1 MKTRLPIRR
10 IALALLLALSAAAVL
25 LFQQQASLREKAP
38 AVDYVLLNG
47 ASADSSQWAG
57 KVMLVN
63 FWATSCTACV
73 HEMPQLIT
81 LHEKFKHRGFD
92 ILAVSM
98 SYDPPARVA
107 DFASSRKLPFG
118 VAIDSSGTIAKRFGE
133 VRLTPTTVLINK
145 HGEIVQRYLGVPDFA
160 ALESV
165 VESLLTQS

>member
-1 MKTRLPIRR
+1 MKTRLPTRR
-10 IALALLLALSAAAVL
+10 IALALLLALSAAGVL
-25 LFQQQASLREKAP
+25 LFQQQASPLEKAP

-81 LHEKFKHRGFD
+81 LHEKFKPRGFD

-98 SYDPPARVA
+98 SYDPPALVA
-107 DFASSRKLPFG
+107 EFATRRKLPFG
-118 VAIDSSGTIAKRFGE
+118 VAIDSSGMIAKRFGE
-133 VRLTPTTVLINK
+133 VRLTPTTILINK
-145 HGEIVQRYLGVPDFA
+145 HGEIVQRYLGVPDFT

-165 VESLLTQS
+165 LESLLTQS

>member
-1 MKTRLPIRR
+1 MKPRLTIRS
-10 IALALLLALSAAAVL
+10 IALALLLALSAAASL
-25 LFQQQASLREKAP
+25 LFLQQTSPREKAP
-38 AVDYVLLNG
+38 VIDYVLLDG
-47 ASADSSQWAG
+47 ATADSSQWAG

-98 SYDPPARVA
+98 SYDPPALVA
-107 DFASSRKLPFG
+107 EFATRRKLPFG
-118 VAIDSSGTIAKRFGE
+118 VAIDSSGLIAKRFGE
-133 VRLTPTTVLINK
+133 VRLTPTTMLINK
-145 HGEIVQRYLGVPDFA
+145 HGEIVQRYLGEPDFA

-165 VESLLTQS
+165 IESLLTQS

>member
-10 IALALLLALSAAAVL
+10 IAAALLLALAVAAGL
-25 LFQQQASLREKAP
+25 LFQQQTGPREKAP
-38 AVDYVLLNG
+38 AVDYVLLDGVN
-47 ASADSSQWAG
+47 ADSSQWAG

-98 SYDPPARVA
+98 SYDPPALVA
-107 DFASSRKLPFG
+107 EFANSHRLPFG
-118 VAIDSSGTIAKRFGE
+118 VAIDNSGMIAKRFGE
-133 VRLTPTTVLINK
+133 VRLTPTTMLINK
-145 HGEIVQRYLGVPDFA
+145 HGEIVQRYLGEPDFA
-160 ALESV
+160 ALESII
-165 VESLLTQS
+165 ESLLTQG

>member
-1 MKTRLPIRR
+1 MKTRLPTRR

-98 SYDPPARVA
+98 SYDPPALVA
-107 DFASSRKLPFG
+107 EFATRRKLPFG
-118 VAIDSSGTIAKRFGE
+118 VAIDSSGMIAKRFGE
-133 VRLTPTTVLINK
+133 VRLTPTTILINK
-145 HGEIVQRYLGVPDFA
+145 HGEIVQRYLGVPDFT

-165 VESLLTQS
+165 LESLLTQS

>member
-1 MKTRLPIRR
+1 MKTRLPTRR
-10 IALALLLALSAAAVL
+10 IALALLLALSAAGVL
-25 LFQQQASLREKAP
+25 LFQQQASPLEKAP

-98 SYDPPARVA
+98 SYDPPALVA
-107 DFASSRKLPFG
+107 EFATRRKLPFG
-118 VAIDSSGTIAKRFGE
+118 VAIDSSGMIAKRFGE
-133 VRLTPTTVLINK
+133 VRLTPTTILINK
-145 HGEIVQRYLGVPDFA
+145 HGEIVQRYLGVPDFT

-165 VESLLTQS
+165 LESLLTQS

>member
-1 MKTRLPIRR
+1 
-10 IALALLLALSAAAVL
+10 
-25 LFQQQASLREKAP
+25 LFQQQTGPREKAP
-38 AVDYVLLNG
+38 AVDYVLLDG
-47 ASADSSQWAG
+47 ANADSSQWAG

-81 LHEKFKHRGFD
+81 LHEKFKQRGFD

-98 SYDPPARVA
+98 SYDPPAQVA
-107 DFASSRKLPFG
+107 EFANSHKLPFG
-118 VAIDSSGTIAKRFGE
+118 VAIDNSGMIAKRFGE

-145 HGEIVQRYLGVPDFA
+145 HGDIVQRYLGEPDFA

-165 VESLLTQS
+165 VESLLTQG